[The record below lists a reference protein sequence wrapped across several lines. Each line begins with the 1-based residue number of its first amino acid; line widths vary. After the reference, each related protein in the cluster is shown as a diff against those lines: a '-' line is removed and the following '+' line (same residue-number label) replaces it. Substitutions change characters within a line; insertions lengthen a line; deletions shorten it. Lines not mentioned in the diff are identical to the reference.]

1 MKFEIHDE
9 GGYFKSASIFIMRL
23 IKNTA
28 EQELPFKKHP
38 ETICLKLNVILENLI
53 ALFYRLQENIH
64 MKDDILWVLGDNPF
78 RYLHL
83 ALKIH
88 AVKVS

>member
-1 MKFEIHDE
+1 
-9 GGYFKSASIFIMRL
+9 MRL

-28 EQELPFKKHP
+28 EQELLFKKHP
-38 ETICLKLNVILENLI
+38 ETICLKLDVILEDLI

-78 RYLHL
+78 RYLHS
-83 ALKIH
+83 ALKIY